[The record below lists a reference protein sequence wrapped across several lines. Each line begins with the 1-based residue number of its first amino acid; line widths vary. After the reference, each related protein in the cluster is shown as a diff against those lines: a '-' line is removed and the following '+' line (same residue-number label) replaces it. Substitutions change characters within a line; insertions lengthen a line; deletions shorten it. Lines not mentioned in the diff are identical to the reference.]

1 MAPDSTGRRNTTK
14 FCVTEGVLQ
23 MKQRPRIYY
32 TESQKQQMWD
42 HWQKGDSLRKRPA
55 NTPS

>member
-1 MAPDSTGRRNTTK
+1 
-14 FCVTEGVLQ
+14 

-42 HWQKGDSLRKRPA
+42 HWQYGAADDLF
-55 NTPS
+55 TPSHLKSALSISHDSPLTASERPL